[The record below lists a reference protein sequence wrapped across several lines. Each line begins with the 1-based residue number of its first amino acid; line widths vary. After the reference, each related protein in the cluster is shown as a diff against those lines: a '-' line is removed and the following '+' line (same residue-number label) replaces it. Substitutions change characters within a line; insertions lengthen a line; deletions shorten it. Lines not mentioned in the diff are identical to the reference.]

1 MRIQATDLKTKVV
14 YGERYYI
21 YFSEREAIKRYREHF
36 GLRGKRNIVFRIN
49 RQVDA
54 LNKITWLNIYR
65 NYLKST

>member
-49 RQVDA
+49 R
-54 LNKITWLNIYR
+54 
-65 NYLKST
+65 